1 MKYRRLSKEQ
11 FQELY
16 FEFSQFLASHSIDA
30 VQWKQLKRES
40 SQKVDALLDIF
51 SDIVWEKVLSKVV
64 SVQYSSPQKIVLL
77 NRENNILKA
86 IIITT
91 NGREVDFETQEGFQW
106 LEKNMDSDQVVLT
119 VGEKSSDIHSELF
132 KWILQGGQITDGE
145 LFKRIQK
152 LIS

>member
-1 MKYRRLSKEQ
+1 
-11 FQELY
+11 
-16 FEFSQFLASHSIDA
+16 
-30 VQWKQLKRES
+30 
-40 SQKVDALLDIF
+40 LDIF

-106 LEKNMDSDQVVLT
+106 LEKNMDSYQVVLT